1 MAKKNRFFIVVFL
14 FSVLC
19 VTAVHAKP
27 FYENKVIKLIVS
39 TKPGG
44 GYDAYGRLVGM
55 FMQKYLPGSTIIV
68 KNIPGAGHIIGCNEL
83 YFSKPNGLTFGTFQ
97 RALILTQAVGLK
109 GVKFDQTRMSWLG
122 SASSEPY
129 CFIVSTQGGFKKL
142 DDVLK
147 ADRVLV
153 SSAGVG
159 SQSYITPILFSKMLN
174 LKNIKVTTGY
184 MGGEGELAMMR
195 GEVDGQFGSWIA
207 LKSFVE
213 EGHAVPVM
221 FISKERIKGYEN
233 VTLLKDII
241 TEEKYRPVVDLFH
254 SLSVLGR
261 PFAGP
266 PDIPAEK
273 LKVLRDAFA
282 RALRDKEL
290 LNRAQKSGQVIDYS
304 TGEEA
309 SNLIKSVLNIPPDLL
324 EILKQAYGV
333 K

>member
-1 MAKKNRFFIVVFL
+1 MSKRNRSFMVVFVFL
-14 FSVLC
+14 LLC

-27 FYENKVIKLIVS
+27 FYENKVIRLIVS

-44 GYDAYGRLVGM
+44 GYDSYGRLVSM

-68 KNIPGAGHIIGCNEL
+68 KNVPGAGHIIGCNEL

-109 GVKFDQTRMSWLG
+109 GVKFDQTKMSWLG

-129 CFIVSTQGGFKKL
+129 CFIVSTQSGFKNL

-159 SQSYITPILFSKMLN
+159 SQSYITPILFAKMLN
-174 LKNIKVTTGY
+174 LKNLEVTTGY

-195 GEVDGQFGSWIA
+195 GEVHGQFGSWIA
-207 LKSFVE
+207 LRSFVQ
-213 EGHAVPVM
+213 EGNAVPVM

-233 VTLLKDII
+233 VTLLQDII
-241 TEEKYRPVVDLFH
+241 SEEKYKPVVDLFH

-266 PDIPAEK
+266 PDIPADR

-282 RALRDKEL
+282 KALKDKDL
-290 LNRAQKSGQVIDYS
+290 LNMAQKSGQVIDYS

-309 SNLIKSVLNIPPDLL
+309 SNLIKSVLKIPPDLV